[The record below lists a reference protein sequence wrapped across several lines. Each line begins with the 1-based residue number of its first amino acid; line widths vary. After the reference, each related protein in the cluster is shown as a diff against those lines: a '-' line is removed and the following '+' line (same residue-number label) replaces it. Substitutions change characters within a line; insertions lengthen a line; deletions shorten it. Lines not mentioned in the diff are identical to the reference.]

1 MTNIKAEGTA
11 DRNDGLLLDGPA
23 DARCCLLL
31 AHGAGQGPASPFM
44 DFFARALGDAGV
56 RVVRFRFPYMARI
69 EADGRRR
76 PPDREPVLIDTLRG
90 LIAKQR
96 HDKARLLI
104 GGKSMGGRIAS
115 LVADAA
121 EVDGLVCLG
130 YPFHPPGKPQRR
142 RGEHLAALRTPTL
155 ICQGER
161 DPFGGRDELSG
172 SPLSPAVQLVWI
184 SDGEHSFRP
193 RKQSGRTWEQ
203 NLVQAAQATLAF
215 VDRVSK

>member
-1 MTNIKAEGTA
+1 MTDTEAKATP
-11 DRNDGLLLDGPA
+11 DRDDGLLLDGPA

-31 AHGAGQGPASPFM
+31 AHGAGQGPTSPFM
-44 DFFARALGDAGV
+44 AYFAQTLGDAGV

-76 PPDREPVLIDTLRG
+76 PPDREPVLLDTLRG
-90 LIAKQR
+90 LIETQR
-96 HDKARLLI
+96 RDRVRLLI
-104 GGKSMGGRIAS
+104 GGKSMGGRMAS
-115 LVADAA
+115 LIADAA

-130 YPFHPPGKPQRR
+130 YPFHPPGKPQRM

-172 SPLSPAVQLVWI
+172 YPLSPAVQLVWI
-184 SDGEHSFRP
+184 GDGEHSFRP

-203 NLVQAAQATLAF
+203 NLAQAARAVLAF
-215 VDRVSK
+215 VERVSK